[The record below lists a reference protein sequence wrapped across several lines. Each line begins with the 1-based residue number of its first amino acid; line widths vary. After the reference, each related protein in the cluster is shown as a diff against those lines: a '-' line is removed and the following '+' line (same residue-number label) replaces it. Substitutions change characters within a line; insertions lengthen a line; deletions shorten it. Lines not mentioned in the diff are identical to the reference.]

1 MKRHRLLLAAFLGAS
16 FVVSFA
22 APALADDKA
31 ECVGASEKAQSLR
44 DEHKLLKAREQFLA
58 CARDVCPPA
67 VKKDCADQVAE
78 LDKRTPT
85 VVVRAKDKT
94 GQDLVAVKVT
104 SDGEPLTEQ
113 LDGHAVP
120 LDPGVHTFRFEAAG
134 NDPFEQKVVL
144 GEGEHN
150 RPITANFGK
159 GGADIGAGGGGVSTK
174 KSAPVGAFVVGG
186 IGLVAMGIAP
196 IFYVMGLSERSAI
209 LNGTQIC
216 TTSACTNE
224 KSDIS
229 SKLVVGDIFMFGGAG
244 VLAIGLIWTIVHYT
258 TGNKEA
264 STPPVA
270 RFDVAPTT
278 FGRGAVAST
287 TIRW

>member
-1 MKRHRLLLAAFLGAS
+1 MTKAAS
-16 FVVSFA
+16 FTMALAVSA
-22 APALADDKA
+22 AASLVAPAALADDKA
-31 ECVGASEKAQSLR
+31 DCFAASEKAQQLR
-44 DEHKLLKAREQFLA
+44 DDHKLLKGREQFLA
-58 CARDVCPPA
+58 CARDVCPAA

-78 LDKRTPT
+78 IDKRTPT
-85 VVVRAKDKT
+85 VVVRAKDKA

-134 NDPFEQKVVL
+134 NEPFEQKVVL

-159 GGADIGAGGGGVSTK
+159 GGADVGAGGGSGK
-174 KSAPVGAFVVGG
+174 KGAPIGAFVVGG
-186 IGLVAMGIAP
+186 IGLVAMGVAP
-196 IFYVMGLSERSAI
+196 IFYAMGLSERSSI

-216 TTSACTNE
+216 TTSTCTSE
-224 KSDIS
+224 KNDIS
-229 SKLVVGDIFMFGGAG
+229 SKLVVGDIFMFGGAA
-244 VLAIGLIWTIVHYT
+244 VLAAGIIWTIVHYT
-258 TGNKEA
+258 TGSKEA

-270 RFDVAPTT
+270 SFDVSPTV